1 MCNVFFNYHVECL
14 VFSDFNSFLFDVIN
28 ALSQSIKWLYLNNV
42 LCLISEQMHVSIY
55 NLFKYKYLQNYN
67 NKNSIYLTQSFH
79 FIMIV
84 LPKFKKLYSDFLL
97 LQEFHITGLT
107 IIFIIKSF
115 LCIFNRIFIFLY
127 TSILCPHL
135 TTIFR
140 GTTWPC
146 SKVHEHLNIL
156 LWFQSSFCIT

>member
-1 MCNVFFNYHVECL
+1 MYNFFNYHVECL

-67 NKNSIYLTQSFH
+67 IKNSIIWRNH
-79 FIMIV
+79 FILLWLSFQNLRNYIV
-84 LPKFKKLYSDFLL
+84 IFFYYKNFT
-97 LQEFHITGLT
+97 TGLT
-107 IIFIIKSF
+107 NIFIIKSF

-127 TSILCPHL
+127 TSILCPRL
-135 TTIFR
+135 TTIFL

>member
-1 MCNVFFNYHVECL
+1 MYNFFNYHVECL
-14 VFSDFNSFLFDVIN
+14 DFSDFNSFLFDVIN

-67 NKNSIYLTQSFH
+67 IKNSIYLTQSFH

-84 LPKFKKLYSDFLL
+84 LPKFKKLYCDFLL

-107 IIFIIKSF
+107 SIFIIKSF
-115 LCIFNRIFIFLY
+115 LVFLTGYLYIFFY
-127 TSILCPHL
+127 TRV
-135 TTIFR
+135 FY
-140 GTTWPC
+140 
-146 SKVHEHLNIL
+146 VH
-156 LWFQSSFCIT
+156 T